1 MPKAP
6 KIDESH
12 VLEACEAAQRE
23 KKPNLAKIARE
34 YDIPYEILRGRVRRG
49 RQARNAYTPKN
60 KALDEYQEKAL
71 VQWIIRMRDLYLP
84 VTPEMLT
91 EWANRA
97 LVRAGSNH
105 EVSKMWAY
113 RFEKRL
119 PPHLMLGPV
128 TQRTKD
134 KKRLEAEDIGY
145 L

>member
-1 MPKAP
+1 
-6 KIDESH
+6 
-12 VLEACEAAQRE
+12 
-23 KKPNLAKIARE
+23 
-34 YDIPYEILRGRVRRG
+34 
-49 RQARNAYTPKN
+49 
-60 KALDEYQEKAL
+60 
-71 VQWIIRMRDLYLP
+71 MRDLYLP

-119 PPHLMLGPV
+119 LLHLMLGPMI
-128 TQRTKD
+128 QRTKD
-134 KKRLEAEDIGY
+134 KKRLEAEDVGY